1 MKATLLAMRHSIGD
15 KIRNA
20 RESQT
25 PPWSQADLEKA
36 TGRKGLK
43 HRIGYLE
50 TTPSAK
56 PREGDVEA
64 IAVALGIPVDWFF
77 DGRDSPVPSRGQSAH
92 LIARESINA
101 ERLYDDAVAAG
112 MSVMVAVRSWRGALA
127 GSDPNDEEPFVQEE
141 YPAEM
146 PSAFLIGG
154 VRSLDRHELLRVVGF
169 SMAPRIMPG
178 ERVLVYIDSVPRVG
192 AIVMAESPT
201 RSVYLKVL
209 RRKHERFWLE
219 SINPKGPQDIPLDGW
234 KIHGYAI
241 AIMGD
246 PGSTESGRN
255 IEWAFGQPLRA

>member
-1 MKATLLAMRHSIGD
+1 MAAALGVSRSAYASYESGAARAPDSVMKA
-15 KIRNA
+15 A
-20 RESQT
+20 RKE
-25 PPWSQADLEKA
+25 A
-36 TGRKGLK
+36 TAKGVKL
-43 HRIGYLE
+43 
-50 TTPSAK
+50 SS
-56 PREGDVEA
+56 GDVTTASDHQLVE
-64 IAVALGIPVDWFF
+64 
-77 DGRDSPVPSRGQSAH
+77 
-92 LIARESINA
+92 
-101 ERLYDDAVAAG
+101 G
-112 MSVMVAVRSWRGALA
+112 MSVMVAIRSWRGALA
-127 GSDPNDEEPFVQEE
+127 GSDANDEEPFVQEE